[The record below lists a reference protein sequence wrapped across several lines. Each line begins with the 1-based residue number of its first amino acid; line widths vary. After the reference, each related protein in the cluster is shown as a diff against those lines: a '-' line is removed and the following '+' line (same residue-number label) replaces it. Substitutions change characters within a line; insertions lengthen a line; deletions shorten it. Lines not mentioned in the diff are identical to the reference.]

1 MRGRLMSL
9 TTGAIIGVAAGALL
23 VPQLDR
29 NTRRRLKRTGRIVKS
44 TAEDVYDSMRQWNR

>member
-44 TAEDVYDSMRQWNR
+44 TAEDV